1 MSFLTAAPI
10 DLTALHAAVYAPD
23 RGGVAAFV
31 GLVRDH
37 HQGRAVLRLDYSAY
51 GPMAEAECARI
62 VAETEAR
69 WRVAIALQHRVGA
82 LAIGDA
88 ATRFQSLSSGVVDV
102 IAVGTPHDLLLR
114 QKGFSTLA
122 GPPEVG
128 LPGACVF
135 TPERYLRE
143 NPQTVR
149 KVLKALLR
157 AHQYIFE
164 NRQETIQTLLRWLP
178 QTPEV
183 ASHSY
188 DFELKTMT
196 HDGLMT
202 DSELDALMVRLGEKK
217 RPLDEVRDFSLA
229 RQAMKELGVNS
240 KE

>member
-88 ATRFQSLSSGVVDV
+88 AVAVVAASAHREDAFAACRHV
-102 IAVGTPHDLLLR
+102 IEEVKRRVPVWKREYYADGTVVWVDP
-114 QKGFSTLA
+114 TA
-122 GPPEVG
+122 
-128 LPGACVF
+128 
-135 TPERYLRE
+135 
-143 NPQTVR
+143 
-149 KVLKALLR
+149 
-157 AHQYIFE
+157 
-164 NRQETIQTLLRWLP
+164 
-178 QTPEV
+178 
-183 ASHSY
+183 
-188 DFELKTMT
+188 
-196 HDGLMT
+196 
-202 DSELDALMVRLGEKK
+202 
-217 RPLDEVRDFSLA
+217 
-229 RQAMKELGVNS
+229 AMQHA
-240 KE
+240 